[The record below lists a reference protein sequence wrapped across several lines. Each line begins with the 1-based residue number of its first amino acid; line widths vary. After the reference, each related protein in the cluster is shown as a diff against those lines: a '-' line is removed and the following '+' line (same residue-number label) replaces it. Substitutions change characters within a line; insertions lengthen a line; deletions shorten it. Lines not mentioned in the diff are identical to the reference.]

1 MHITTAAD
9 IARVARALE
18 KLITLAAQDRAAYE
32 DGNGGIGGRLI
43 EDAFEAAL
51 DAGAS
56 KEVADH
62 AYRIGFDWG
71 DVPEMLPETAAYR
84 LPVAPFP
91 LELIA
96 A

>member
-32 DGNGGIGGRLI
+32 DGNGGIGGRAI
-43 EDAFEAAL
+43 EDAF

-71 DVPEMLPETAAYR
+71 DVPEMLPETAVYR
-84 LPVAPFP
+84 LPVEPFP